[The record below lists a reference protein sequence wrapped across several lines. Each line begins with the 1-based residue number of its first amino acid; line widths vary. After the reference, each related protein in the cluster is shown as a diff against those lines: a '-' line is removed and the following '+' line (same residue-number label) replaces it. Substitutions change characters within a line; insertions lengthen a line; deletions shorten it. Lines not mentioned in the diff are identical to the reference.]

1 MRGRGDE
8 QTQARPIPHDELVRL
23 QRCPRE
29 ARGAADLSIRCGLFG
44 HAISRECYGDGASF
58 EMQRDLLLLI
68 ALWELGGR
76 IIGGMPG
83 RADAIWFDIA
93 IVFRE

>member
-1 MRGRGDE
+1 
-8 QTQARPIPHDELVRL
+8 
-23 QRCPRE
+23 
-29 ARGAADLSIRCGLFG
+29 
-44 HAISRECYGDGASF
+44 
-58 EMQRDLLLLI
+58 MQRDLLLLI